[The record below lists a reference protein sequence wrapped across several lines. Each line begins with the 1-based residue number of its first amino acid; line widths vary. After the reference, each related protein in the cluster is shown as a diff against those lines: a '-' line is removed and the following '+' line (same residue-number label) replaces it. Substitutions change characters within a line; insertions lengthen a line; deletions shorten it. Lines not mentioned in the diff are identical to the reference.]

1 MKVNVKNAHYWSW
14 NLLSL
19 FLLLYNSVKF
29 DFCDRSQLK
38 RGSTMLGLFVRN
50 ANEVPAMMFRRLIN
64 VRFLSQT
71 NRALEKS
78 SSSSTAPPQPPSP
91 QTPSTEPSTA
101 SSSSAQPW
109 SKSSAA
115 SHKLTNFDK
124 RILVWSGKYKN
135 VNDIPTNV
143 AWVNAA

>member
-1 MKVNVKNAHYWSW
+1 MIWKSMSKMHIIDHEFCYHYFCCREIP
-14 NLLSL
+14 LLWQKP
-19 FLLLYNSVKF
+19 NK
-29 DFCDRSQLK
+29 K
-38 RGSTMLGLFVRN
+38 GSTMLGLFVRN
-50 ANEVPAMMFRRLIN
+50 ANEVPTMMIRRLTN

-71 NRALEKS
+71 NRAFEKS

-143 AWVNAA
+143 AWVNVA